1 MRDKEVV
8 QDYRFMPEPN
18 LPPLHLNLTEEISE
32 HLINVQEI
40 KKTLP
45 ELPESTR
52 NHLMTKLKL
61 PHELAIIL
69 VNEDYLLQLFN
80 QIMKAKP
87 DRNSKTVALVL
98 VNELLTVCHKNKISV
113 EEWLVEVTNLW
124 RKLIYFLSL
133 LSKILPKRLGP
144 LIDMLE
150 SEYLSIKLA
159 SLILEEMLKDSGS
172 PKEV

>member
-1 MRDKEVV
+1 MV

-113 EEWLVEVTNLW
+113 EEWLVEVTNL
-124 RKLIYFLSL
+124 
-133 LSKILPKRLGP
+133 
-144 LIDMLE
+144 
-150 SEYLSIKLA
+150 
-159 SLILEEMLKDSGS
+159 
-172 PKEV
+172 